1 MSAVILEISQPR
13 PHRAGSAAV
22 SRCPPRLHA
31 TVWSLALRNNIVAHM
46 HAARHPRMG
55 MDFYLL
61 YSCYE
66 DQRALDLFCTEGDF
80 FSQGKGLMS
89 HELVAVWSSLFWTG
103 ETRSVR
109 TSAPLF
115 GVPYNGRVI
124 RVRTLATLLRLGR
137 FLRYGLVASEFNAR
151 ALSARTSPRLH
162 AMTCAHC
169 SSSHQH
175 TAGHIRRSSHT

>member
-1 MSAVILEISQPR
+1 
-13 PHRAGSAAV
+13 
-22 SRCPPRLHA
+22 
-31 TVWSLALRNNIVAHM
+31 M

-66 DQRALDLFCTEGDF
+66 DQNALDLFCTEGDF

-115 GVPYNGRVI
+115 GVPYNG
-124 RVRTLATLLRLGR
+124 LG
-137 FLRYGLVASEFNAR
+137 GS
-151 ALSARTSPRLH
+151 SAYAP
-162 AMTCAHC
+162 CD
-169 SSSHQH
+169 
-175 TAGHIRRSSHT
+175 